1 MKTRAFLSV
10 LLGLFLLA
18 CSDEKKDV
26 KDLNDILPD
35 SKGDYSEKGDVLND
49 NSDTLKLFQR
59 MFAEVGMK
67 LDSVTVYDEDLF
79 PDRVGPETTEKYRLV
94 FGDEVVVFA
103 KWKFSDSL
111 RVTTALFNWAD
122 CFGPNCRTVVVGEEK
137 NLQRNAFQIQ
147 TNDTVLIYLESSKKI
162 DQKAWESYF
171 EKREYELNWDYQ
183 LEQTQSG
190 RVRWFTYMDEE
201 KKPIKKIVK

>member
-26 KDLNDILPD
+26 KDLNDILPN
-35 SKGDYSEKGDVLND
+35 SKGDYSDKGDDLND

-122 CFGPNCRTVVVGEEK
+122 CFGPNCRTIVVGEEK

-183 LEQTQSG
+183 LEQAQSG
-190 RVRWFTYMDEE
+190 RVRWFTYLDEE
-201 KKPIKKIVK
+201 KKPIKKVVK

>member
-35 SKGDYSEKGDVLND
+35 SKGDYSEKGDLLND

-67 LDSVTVYDEDLF
+67 LDSVTVYDEELF

-103 KWKFSDSL
+103 KWKFTDSL

-183 LEQTQSG
+183 LEQAQSG
-190 RVRWFTYMDEE
+190 RVRWFTYLDEE

>member
-26 KDLNDILPD
+26 RDLNDILPD

-67 LDSVTVYDEDLF
+67 LDSVTVYDEELF

-122 CFGPNCRTVVVGEEK
+122 CFGPNCRTIVVGEEK

-162 DQKAWESYF
+162 NQKAWESYF

-183 LEQTQSG
+183 LEQAQSG
-190 RVRWFTYMDEE
+190 RVRWFTYLDEE
-201 KKPIKKIVK
+201 KKPIKKVVK

>member
-67 LDSVTVYDEDLF
+67 LDSVTIYDEELF

-103 KWKFSDSL
+103 KWKFTDSL

-183 LEQTQSG
+183 LEQAQSG
-190 RVRWFTYMDEE
+190 RVRWFTYLDEE

>member
-67 LDSVTVYDEDLF
+67 LDSVTVYDEELF

-122 CFGPNCRTVVVGEEK
+122 CFGPNCRTIVVGEEK

-183 LEQTQSG
+183 LEQAQSG
-190 RVRWFTYMDEE
+190 RVRWFTYLDEE